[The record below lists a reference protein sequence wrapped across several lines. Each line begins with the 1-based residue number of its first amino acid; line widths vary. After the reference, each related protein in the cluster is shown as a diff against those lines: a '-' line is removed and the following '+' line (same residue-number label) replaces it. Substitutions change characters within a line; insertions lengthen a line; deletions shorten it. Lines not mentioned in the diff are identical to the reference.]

1 LLRNVVD
8 RRRCG
13 HGRSDREGR
22 VARPRH
28 RGEGAGGEIEQ
39 ARGAVLPMERT
50 AAARLA
56 NMLVSRST
64 TQAESVQV
72 VLVNSESVELPSVR
86 ADPGCSRDF
95 GRISAMSRSIDRSGC
110 DQCRER
116 LRVIV

>member
-1 LLRNVVD
+1 MAALIEKAESLVRD
-8 RRRCG
+8 IA
-13 HGRSDREGR
+13 
-22 VARPRH
+22 ARGP
-28 RGEGAGGEIEQ
+28 AGISSR
-39 ARGAVLPMERT
+39 RGAVLPMERT

-95 GRISAMSRSIDRSGC
+95 GRI
-110 DQCRER
+110 
-116 LRVIV
+116 